1 MNIRFDKAK
10 LKKFGIVFGSVVT
23 SFYVLFLIS
32 PIVLSPI
39 ANSYCSQIQ
48 AMIKNSTGF
57 DSKLN
62 GVGVTTAPDLS
73 VGLKV
78 KEFSLS
84 IPTSNEPFFKS
95 DNFKVRLS
103 LLPLLMKKVQLADI
117 DAKNLYG
124 NLVIKKDGSLLVE
137 DYFPQNDNQNEPLTS
152 LPFGLKL
159 SNNLPNI
166 NVKGYKFVISDAID
180 SKNYYIQ
187 GKNFKISDFI
197 LDKKIK
203 VKTSGKVVLD
213 DDTVSNYDLNVYNKL
228 MPNIQLDDLI
238 FPKTVAVADTEDL
251 QQENSTPK
259 INIIDIFKAIKNNGL
274 HADVIA
280 KVKTFGT
287 LNSPEIKGNLD
298 VSAMTVAVNGNKLPE
313 SYANLKFKG
322 NKTDIDSI
330 FFSSTDENEKTQ
342 IIGSVQSGKKPSID
356 LTLRSNAKFNNVI
369 KLVDSI
375 AQSFGN
381 NDFKTLSATGGIDAD
396 FNINSDMKKVSS
408 TGYLKINPS
417 SLKYGLYN
425 IVIDKITADI
435 DMMNNDIN
443 IKKAGFSILGHPL
456 KLSGTIKSNS
466 DTDLKLVA
474 DKLSVKGLL
483 AALGQVSLLKENNVN
498 GGTLSLNTSIKGKLS
513 ELKPVVKADINS
525 LDILNK
531 ASNIKLL
538 LSNAMIK
545 LVCDKKSLTGDIDVN
560 SLILKNPT
568 ASVSVPKTRIVMD
581 SKDVTIKN
589 SYLLINNSRVDL
601 TGRVKD
607 YLTKNLKMNIKAKGN
622 IAASDIAAF
631 IPQNMR
637 SMFPYMGK
645 LPVEIVAKGDSKV
658 QDICFKMTANP
669 TNYIKFADIDLLKN
683 KTTKIHTDIKI
694 SGDTL
699 SLTDSGLWAGGTSV
713 ATLEGGI
720 SKLYSNPKLNIIVS
734 VPHSISFPI
743 WGLNNSNI
751 TVKGDA
757 AVVGDITNP
766 QVKGSLNFADI
777 SSKDMNFA
785 LTDLNANL
793 NGPILKGNA
802 TAKKFKFGGII
813 ASDIS
818 SKFSLLNYTDFYL
831 SDLSAKAFDG
841 KINGKISYN
850 IPNYMIG
857 VDLTG
862 AGLNSTDAVYGA
874 VGIKNALTGTL
885 GFNAKL
891 SMQGVTDREIMN
903 SMKGNVNFDVKN
915 GRFVG
920 IGRLENLVMAQNIS
934 SNSILKAA
942 ISSLST
948 LSTVQETDRFKEING
963 EMTLANGN
971 ATISSIKVAGPLMS
985 YFVKGT
991 YYILPN
997 SATLT
1002 ILGRLDSKVVSCLG
1016 VLGDLSADKLLS
1028 YIPKFGAMTSK
1039 ILKQLTADPANEN
1052 TALIPALS
1060 NGSTSYK
1067 DFKVIFNGPVE
1078 STSSVRNFKWL
1089 STCDTTQMN
1098 VKKDLESAKDAVK
1111 SNINNKV
1118 ENAKNTAQNVKSNV
1132 NKIVETQKNK
1142 VDTAKKEMEQT
1153 KADIQKAKENRAQS
1167 AENLKKMLNNAM
1179 KNSQNKVN
1187 SSAPASTTTT
1197 TPAAETVKEETTT
1210 KAE

>member
-10 LKKFGIVFGSVVT
+10 LKKFGIVLGSIVA
-23 SFYVLFLIS
+23 SLYVLFLIS
-32 PIVLSPI
+32 PVVLSPI

-48 AMIKNSTGF
+48 AMIKTSTGF

-62 GVGVTTAPDLS
+62 EVGVTTAPDLS
-73 VGLKV
+73 IGLKV

-84 IPTSNEPFFKS
+84 IPTSSEPFFKS
-95 DNFKVRLS
+95 ENFKVRLS

-137 DYFPQNDNQNEPLTS
+137 DYLPQNDNQNEPLTS

-166 NVKGYKFVISDAID
+166 NVKGYKFIISDAID
-180 SKNYYIQ
+180 GKNYYIQ
-187 GKNFKISDFI
+187 GKNFKISDFVF
-197 LDKKIK
+197 DKKIK
-203 VKTSGKVVLD
+203 VRTSGKVVLD
-213 DDTVSNYDLNVYNKL
+213 GDTISNYDLNVYNKL
-228 MPNIQLDDLI
+228 MPNVQLDDLV
-238 FPKTVAVADTEDL
+238 FPKTVAVTDLEDI
-251 QQENSTPK
+251 QQENSTPQ

-274 HADVIA
+274 HADVVA
-280 KVKTFGT
+280 KIKTFGT
-287 LNSPEIKGNLD
+287 LNNPEIKGDLD
-298 VSAMTVAVNGNKLPE
+298 ISAMTVAVKGNKLPE

-369 KLVDSI
+369 RLVDSV

-425 IVIDKITADI
+425 IVVDKITADI

-474 DKLSVKGLL
+474 DKLSIKGLL

-513 ELKPVVKADINS
+513 ELKPVVKADVNS
-525 LDILNK
+525 LDVLNK
-531 ASNIKLL
+531 ASNVKLL

-545 LVCDKKSLTGDIDVN
+545 LVCDKKSLTGDIVVN
-560 SLILKNPT
+560 SLVLKNPT

-581 SKDVTIKN
+581 SKDITIRN

-607 YLTKNLKMNIKAKGN
+607 YLTKNLNMNIKAKGN

-645 LPVEIVAKGDSKV
+645 LPVEIIAKGDSKV

-699 SLTDSGLWAGGTSV
+699 SFTDSGLWAGEKSV

-757 AVVGDITNP
+757 AIVGDVTNP

-777 SSKDMNFA
+777 SSKDMDFA

-793 NGPILKGNA
+793 NGPILKGIA

-818 SKFSLLNYTDFYL
+818 SKIALLNYTDFYL

-948 LSTVQETDRFKEING
+948 LSTIQETDRFKEING
-963 EMTLANGN
+963 EMSLANGN

-1060 NGSTSYK
+1060 SGSTSYK

-1098 VKKDLESAKDAVK
+1098 LKKDLESAKDAVK
-1111 SNINNKV
+1111 TNINNKV

-1142 VDTAKKEMEQT
+1142 VDTAKKELEQT

-1167 AENLKKMLNNAM
+1167 AENLKNIFNNAL
-1179 KNSQNKVN
+1179 KNSQSKVN
-1187 SSAPASTTTT
+1187 SSAPTSTTTPVT
-1197 TPAAETVKEETTT
+1197 ETAKEESTK

>member
-10 LKKFGIVFGSVVT
+10 LKKFGIVLGSIVA
-23 SFYVLFLIS
+23 SLYVLFLIS
-32 PIVLSPI
+32 PVVLSPI

-48 AMIKNSTGF
+48 AMIKTSTGF

-62 GVGVTTAPDLS
+62 EVGVTTAPDLS
-73 VGLKV
+73 IGLKA

-84 IPTSNEPFFKS
+84 IPTSSEPFFKS
-95 DNFKVRLS
+95 ENFKVRLS

-137 DYFPQNDNQNEPLTS
+137 DYLPQNDNQNEPLMS

-166 NVKGYKFVISDAID
+166 NVKGYKFIISDAID
-180 SKNYYIQ
+180 GKNYYIQ
-187 GKNFKISDFI
+187 GKNFKISGFV

-203 VKTSGKVVLD
+203 VRTSGKVVLD
-213 DDTVSNYDLNVYNKL
+213 GDTISNYDLNVYNKL
-228 MPNIQLDDLI
+228 MPNVQLDDLV
-238 FPKTVAVADTEDL
+238 FPKTVAVADLEDI
-251 QQENSTPK
+251 QQENSTPQ

-274 HADVIA
+274 HADVVA
-280 KVKTFGT
+280 KIKTFGT
-287 LNSPEIKGNLD
+287 LNNPEIKGDLD
-298 VSAMTVAVNGNKLPE
+298 ISAMTVAVKGNKLPE

-369 KLVDSI
+369 RLVDSV

-425 IVIDKITADI
+425 IVVDKITADI

-474 DKLSVKGLL
+474 DKLSIKGLL

-513 ELKPVVKADINS
+513 ELKPVVKADVNS
-525 LDILNK
+525 LDVLNK
-531 ASNIKLL
+531 ASNVKLL

-560 SLILKNPT
+560 SLVLKNPT

-581 SKDVTIKN
+581 SKDVTIRN

-607 YLTKNLKMNIKAKGN
+607 YLTKNLNMNIKAKGN

-645 LPVEIVAKGDSKV
+645 LPVEIIAKGDSKV

-699 SLTDSGLWAGGTSV
+699 SFTDSGLWAGEKSV

-757 AVVGDITNP
+757 AIVGDVTNP

-777 SSKDMNFA
+777 SSKDMDFA

-793 NGPILKGNA
+793 NGPILKGIA
-802 TAKKFKFGGII
+802 AAKKFKFGGII

-818 SKFSLLNYTDFYL
+818 SKISLLNYTDFYL

-948 LSTVQETDRFKEING
+948 LSTIQETDRFKEING
-963 EMTLANGN
+963 EMSLANGN

-1060 NGSTSYK
+1060 SGSTSYK

-1098 VKKDLESAKDAVK
+1098 LKKDLESAKDAVK
-1111 SNINNKV
+1111 TNINNKV

-1142 VDTAKKEMEQT
+1142 VDTAKKELEQT

-1167 AENLKKMLNNAM
+1167 AENLKNIFNNAL
-1179 KNSQNKVN
+1179 KNSQSKVN
-1187 SSAPASTTTT
+1187 SSAPTSTTTPVT
-1197 TPAAETVKEETTT
+1197 ETAKEESTK

>member
-1 MNIRFDKAK
+1 M
-10 LKKFGIVFGSVVT
+10 
-23 SFYVLFLIS
+23 
-32 PIVLSPI
+32 
-39 ANSYCSQIQ
+39 
-48 AMIKNSTGF
+48 
-57 DSKLN
+57 
-62 GVGVTTAPDLS
+62 
-73 VGLKV
+73 
-78 KEFSLS
+78 
-84 IPTSNEPFFKS
+84 
-95 DNFKVRLS
+95 
-103 LLPLLMKKVQLADI
+103 
-117 DAKNLYG
+117 
-124 NLVIKKDGSLLVE
+124 
-137 DYFPQNDNQNEPLTS
+137 
-152 LPFGLKL
+152 
-159 SNNLPNI
+159 
-166 NVKGYKFVISDAID
+166 
-180 SKNYYIQ
+180 
-187 GKNFKISDFI
+187 
-197 LDKKIK
+197 
-203 VKTSGKVVLD
+203 
-213 DDTVSNYDLNVYNKL
+213 
-228 MPNIQLDDLI
+228 
-238 FPKTVAVADTEDL
+238 
-251 QQENSTPK
+251 
-259 INIIDIFKAIKNNGL
+259 
-274 HADVIA
+274 
-280 KVKTFGT
+280 
-287 LNSPEIKGNLD
+287 
-298 VSAMTVAVNGNKLPE
+298 
-313 SYANLKFKG
+313 
-322 NKTDIDSI
+322 
-330 FFSSTDENEKTQ
+330 
-342 IIGSVQSGKKPSID
+342 
-356 LTLRSNAKFNNVI
+356 
-369 KLVDSI
+369 
-375 AQSFGN
+375 
-381 NDFKTLSATGGIDAD
+381 
-396 FNINSDMKKVSS
+396 
-408 TGYLKINPS
+408 
-417 SLKYGLYN
+417 
-425 IVIDKITADI
+425 
-435 DMMNNDIN
+435 
-443 IKKAGFSILGHPL
+443 
-456 KLSGTIKSNS
+456 
-466 DTDLKLVA
+466 
-474 DKLSVKGLL
+474 
-483 AALGQVSLLKENNVN
+483 
-498 GGTLSLNTSIKGKLS
+498 
-513 ELKPVVKADINS
+513 
-525 LDILNK
+525 
-531 ASNIKLL
+531 
-538 LSNAMIK
+538 
-545 LVCDKKSLTGDIDVN
+545 TGDIDVN
-560 SLILKNPT
+560 SLVLKNPT

-581 SKDVTIKN
+581 SKDVTIRN

-607 YLTKNLKMNIKAKGN
+607 YLTKNLNMNIKAKGN

-645 LPVEIVAKGDSKV
+645 LPVEIIAKGDSKV

-699 SLTDSGLWAGGTSV
+699 SFTDSGLWAGEKSV

-757 AVVGDITNP
+757 AIVGDVTNP

-777 SSKDMNFA
+777 SSKDMDFA

-793 NGPILKGNA
+793 NGPILKGIA

-818 SKFSLLNYTDFYL
+818 SKISLLNYTDFYL

-862 AGLNSTDAVYGA
+862 VGLNSTDAVYGA

-948 LSTVQETDRFKEING
+948 LSTIQETDRFKEING
-963 EMTLANGN
+963 EMSLANGN

-1060 NGSTSYK
+1060 SGSTSYK

-1098 VKKDLESAKDAVK
+1098 LKKDLESAKDAVK
-1111 SNINNKV
+1111 ANINNKV
-1118 ENAKNTAQNVKSNV
+1118 ENAK
-1132 NKIVETQKNK
+1132 I
-1142 VDTAKKEMEQT
+1142 
-1153 KADIQKAKENRAQS
+1153 
-1167 AENLKKMLNNAM
+1167 LHKM
-1179 KNSQNKVN
+1179 
-1187 SSAPASTTTT
+1187 
-1197 TPAAETVKEETTT
+1197 
-1210 KAE
+1210 

>member
-10 LKKFGIVFGSVVT
+10 LKKFGIVLGSIVA
-23 SFYVLFLIS
+23 SLYVLFLIS
-32 PIVLSPI
+32 PVVLSPI

-48 AMIKNSTGF
+48 AMIKTSTGF

-62 GVGVTTAPDLS
+62 EVGVTTAPDLS
-73 VGLKV
+73 IGLKV

-84 IPTSNEPFFKS
+84 IPTSSEPFFKS
-95 DNFKVRLS
+95 ENFKVRLS

-137 DYFPQNDNQNEPLTS
+137 DYLPQNDNQNEPLTS

-166 NVKGYKFVISDAID
+166 NVKGYKFIISDAID
-180 SKNYYIQ
+180 GKNYYIQ
-187 GKNFKISDFI
+187 GKNFKISDFVF
-197 LDKKIK
+197 DKKIK
-203 VKTSGKVVLD
+203 VRTSGKVVLD
-213 DDTVSNYDLNVYNKL
+213 GNTVSNYDLNVYNKL
-228 MPNIQLDDLI
+228 MPNVQLDDLV
-238 FPKTVAVADTEDL
+238 FPKTVAVADLEDI
-251 QQENSTPK
+251 QQENSTPQ

-274 HADVIA
+274 HADVVA
-280 KVKTFGT
+280 KIKTFGT
-287 LNSPEIKGNLD
+287 LNNPEIKGDLD
-298 VSAMTVAVNGNKLPE
+298 ISAMTVAIKGNKLPE

-369 KLVDSI
+369 RLVDSV

-417 SLKYGLYN
+417 TLKYGLYN
-425 IVIDKITADI
+425 IVVDKITADI

-474 DKLSVKGLL
+474 DKLSIKGLL

-513 ELKPVVKADINS
+513 ELKPVVKADVNS
-525 LDILNK
+525 LDVLNK
-531 ASNIKLL
+531 ASNVKLL

-545 LVCDKKSLTGDIDVN
+545 FVCDKKSLTGDIDVN
-560 SLILKNPT
+560 SLVLKNPT

-581 SKDVTIKN
+581 SKDVTIRN

-607 YLTKNLKMNIKAKGN
+607 YLTKNLNMNIKAKGN

-699 SLTDSGLWAGGTSV
+699 SFTDSGLWAGEKSV

-743 WGLNNSNI
+743 WGVNNSNI

-757 AVVGDITNP
+757 AIVGDVTNP

-777 SSKDMNFA
+777 SSKDMDFA

-793 NGPILKGNA
+793 NGPILKGIA

-818 SKFSLLNYTDFYL
+818 SKISLLNYTDFYL

-862 AGLNSTDAVYGA
+862 VGLNSTDAVYGA

-948 LSTVQETDRFKEING
+948 LSTIQETDRFKEING
-963 EMTLANGN
+963 EMSLANGN

-1060 NGSTSYK
+1060 SGSTSYK

-1098 VKKDLESAKDAVK
+1098 LKKDLESAKDAIK
-1111 SNINNKV
+1111 TNINNKV

-1142 VDTAKKEMEQT
+1142 VDTAKKELEQT

-1167 AENLKKMLNNAM
+1167 AENLKNIFNNAL
-1179 KNSQNKVN
+1179 KNSQSKVN
-1187 SSAPASTTTT
+1187 SSAPTSTTTPVT
-1197 TPAAETVKEETTT
+1197 ETAKEESTK

>member
-10 LKKFGIVFGSVVT
+10 LKKFGIVLGSIVA
-23 SFYVLFLIS
+23 SLYVLFLIS
-32 PIVLSPI
+32 PVVLSPI

-48 AMIKNSTGF
+48 AMIKTSTGF

-62 GVGVTTAPDLS
+62 EVGVTTAPDLS
-73 VGLKV
+73 IGLKV

-84 IPTSNEPFFKS
+84 IPTSSEPFFKS
-95 DNFKVRLS
+95 ENFKVRLS

-137 DYFPQNDNQNEPLTS
+137 DYLPQNDNQNEPLTS

-166 NVKGYKFVISDAID
+166 NVKGYKFIISDAID
-180 SKNYYIQ
+180 GKNYYIQ
-187 GKNFKISDFI
+187 GKNFKISDFVF
-197 LDKKIK
+197 DKKIK
-203 VKTSGKVVLD
+203 VRTSGKVVLD
-213 DDTVSNYDLNVYNKL
+213 GDTISNYDLNVYNKL
-228 MPNIQLDDLI
+228 MPNVQLDDLV
-238 FPKTVAVADTEDL
+238 FPKTVAVADLEDI
-251 QQENSTPK
+251 QQENSTPQ

-274 HADVIA
+274 HADVVA
-280 KVKTFGT
+280 KIKTFGT
-287 LNSPEIKGNLD
+287 LNNPEIKGDLD
-298 VSAMTVAVNGNKLPE
+298 ISAMTVAIKGNKLPE

-369 KLVDSI
+369 RLVDSV

-425 IVIDKITADI
+425 IVVDKITADI

-443 IKKAGFSILGHPL
+443 IKKAGFSIFGHPL

-474 DKLSVKGLL
+474 DKLSIKGLL

-513 ELKPVVKADINS
+513 ELKPIVKADVNS
-525 LDILNK
+525 LDVLNK
-531 ASNIKLL
+531 ASNVKLL

-545 LVCDKKSLTGDIDVN
+545 LVCDNKSLTGDIDVN
-560 SLILKNPT
+560 SLVLKNPT

-581 SKDVTIKN
+581 SKDVTIRN

-607 YLTKNLKMNIKAKGN
+607 YLTKNLNMNIKAKGN

-645 LPVEIVAKGDSKV
+645 LPVEIIAKGDSKV

-699 SLTDSGLWAGGTSV
+699 SFTDSGLWAGEKSV

-757 AVVGDITNP
+757 AIVGDVTNP

-777 SSKDMNFA
+777 SSKDMDFA

-793 NGPILKGNA
+793 NGPILKGIA

-818 SKFSLLNYTDFYL
+818 SKISLLNYTDFYL

-948 LSTVQETDRFKEING
+948 LSTIQETDRFKEING
-963 EMTLANGN
+963 EMSLANGN

-1060 NGSTSYK
+1060 SGSTSYK

-1098 VKKDLESAKDAVK
+1098 LKKDLESAKDAVK
-1111 SNINNKV
+1111 TNINNKV

-1142 VDTAKKEMEQT
+1142 VDTAKKELEQT

-1167 AENLKKMLNNAM
+1167 AENLKNIFNNAL
-1179 KNSQNKVN
+1179 KNSQSKVN
-1187 SSAPASTTTT
+1187 SSAPTSTTTPVT
-1197 TPAAETVKEETTT
+1197 ETAKEEST
-1210 KAE
+1210 KKPE